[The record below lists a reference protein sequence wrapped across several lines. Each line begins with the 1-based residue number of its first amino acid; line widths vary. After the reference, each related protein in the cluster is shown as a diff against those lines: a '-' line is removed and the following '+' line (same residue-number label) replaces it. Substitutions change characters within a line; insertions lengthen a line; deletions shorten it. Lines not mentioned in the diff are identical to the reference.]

1 MRDNDQVHFPNLSP
15 EMRSIYFIALLFIS
29 SLSCTKDSVP
39 FIPAPIG
46 FTEIAKGYI
55 AGKQNIPESCT
66 LINNAVEWKDLITQ
80 MDLSMNVLAEINE
93 QDIDF
98 ENYSVVAL
106 FLEVKGSIWE
116 VQIDEMMEF
125 EHEIQLSTSEIQ
137 SFLSAIS
144 QPYHI
149 VKIPKTEKNLV
160 LNWDWLI

>member
-1 MRDNDQVHFPNLSP
+1 MSSLKSFLSAHFLIFPFA
-15 EMRSIYFIALLFIS
+15 MRSICFIS
-29 SLSCTKDSVP
+29 ILSICLLSCTKDKVP
-39 FIPAPIG
+39 FVPTPID
-46 FTEIAKGYI
+46 FIEIAKGYI
-55 AGKQNIPESCT
+55 SGKQNIPESCT
-66 LINNAVEWKDLITQ
+66 LINTAVEWEALITQ

-144 QPYHI
+144 QPYHF
-149 VKIPKTEKNLV
+149 VKIPKTAKNLV
-160 LNWDWLI
+160 LN